1 MHLQPIKKY
10 LIFEKMNFTEQFF
23 ERVVLI
29 PFSSSFLKK
38 KILDLLLKYLT
49 ILNDK
54 KIKNILVKKNIDIK
68 TVLSKLDKN
77 QIKML
82 CYINNR
88 NELIGVIN
96 DGDIRRAIL
105 KYQNLDF
112 NILNIINKRPIVGKK
127 NISDID
133 AFRLMKKNKIDYL
146 PILDGKK
153 F

>member
-1 MHLQPIKKY
+1 MI
-10 LIFEKMNFTEQFF
+10 
-23 ERVVLI
+23 
-29 PFSSSFLKK
+29 
-38 KILDLLLKYLT
+38 
-49 ILNDK
+49 K

-112 NILNIINKRPIVGKK
+112 NILNIINKST
-127 NISDID
+127 N
-133 AFRLMKKNKIDYL
+133 MKI
-146 PILDGKK
+146 P
-153 F
+153 